1 MPRDDCIGPD
11 DRQRIAG
18 FRKQSIET
26 NKYQSIKNTK
36 GLPSRRRSPQ
46 SVDLLP
52 KHPNLCLQCCPRS
65 HQIDERPENQS
76 AKIRHHAVTSADSP
90 LLANWIGFTTGT
102 GGVSIESDIRRMTAL
117 LKAEITA
124 SSIVRRLPVVTPG
137 LLIRL
142 LFHITT
148 RCRLRRVISCV
159 ALLR

>member
-1 MPRDDCIGPD
+1 MASGRYRRLWCDW
-11 DRQRIAG
+11 
-18 FRKQSIET
+18 
-26 NKYQSIKNTK
+26 
-36 GLPSRRRSPQ
+36 PSRACPLHSPGWSLCQKRRQAKQDHTANPGLKSRGC
-46 SVDLLP
+46 SNSWMLA
-52 KHPNLCLQCCPRS
+52 
-65 HQIDERPENQS
+65 ENQS

-90 LLANWIGFTTGT
+90 LLANWIGFTIGT

>member
-1 MPRDDCIGPD
+1 MYASPAHRSDDAFTSGRRGLDRFAVLHD
-11 DRQRIAG
+11 DNE
-18 FRKQSIET
+18 S
-26 NKYQSIKNTK
+26 
-36 GLPSRRRSPQ
+36 
-46 SVDLLP
+46 
-52 KHPNLCLQCCPRS
+52 
-65 HQIDERPENQS
+65 
-76 AKIRHHAVTSADSP
+76 HAVTSADSP
-90 LLANWIGFTTGT
+90 LLANWIGFTIGT